1 MKMKMM
7 KKIQNQKI
15 KKNTFGRK
23 VITVKKNTL
32 NYVYPSILN
41 NFYPFFSKKSNIY
54 FSKLYVILKI
64 LVKFYLQK
72 SIASA
77 FFTKNINQY
86 SEFSKDYF
94 SKDLSKINDKF
105 VLYKNL
111 KKKNFFFN
119 FNNPVCNT
127 NTSLEV
133 YEFVEADLLF
143 PEYTSKVNLWIRFIP
158 EYKNTYDIISI
169 KN

>member
-1 MKMKMM
+1 MKMM

-72 SIASA
+72 SIASV

-105 VLYKNL
+105 VLYNKL
-111 KKKNFFFN
+111 KKKKFFF
-119 FNNPVCNT
+119 
-127 NTSLEV
+127 
-133 YEFVEADLLF
+133 
-143 PEYTSKVNLWIRFIP
+143 
-158 EYKNTYDIISI
+158 
-169 KN
+169 